1 MNDIRLLYPSLRN
14 RVVIVTGG
22 GRGLGREMAL
32 ALVEA
37 GARVVATAAREI
49 KELAQVEREA
59 EDLAGDD
66 RLLAVKADVTDE
78 ADCKRVVAAAL
89 KNFGGL
95 HGVVNNAGRGM
106 RHVSEKYTTEPTKFW
121 ETDPA
126 TWRMIV
132 DANVNGV
139 FLMARAALPHLVQQR
154 WGRIV
159 NISTSHQTMVRQG
172 YSPYGAT
179 KAALEAMSVSWAKEL
194 DETGVTVNVLLPGGA
209 SNTRMLPD
217 GPSRRGAD
225 GQLLSPALMRA
236 PILWLCADELNGH
249 TGGRY
254 IAKAWDPALPP
265 AEAAAKARQPR
276 HEIPA
281 IM

>member
-1 MNDIRLLYPSLRN
+1 MTDIRLLYPSLRQ
-14 RVVIVTGG
+14 RVVIVTGA

-37 GARVVATAAREI
+37 GARVVATAAKEI

-59 EDLAGDD
+59 EELAGDD
-66 RLLAVKADVTDE
+66 RLISVKADVTDE
-78 ADCKRVVAAAL
+78 ADCNRVVAATL
-89 KNFGGL
+89 KAFGAL
-95 HGVVNNAGRGM
+95 HGLVNNAGRGM
-106 RHVSEKYTTEPTKFW
+106 RLVSEAYTSEPTRFW

-126 TWRMIV
+126 TWRQIV
-132 DANVNGV
+132 DANINGA
-139 FLMARAALPHLVQQR
+139 FQMARAAMPHLLRQG
-154 WGRIV
+154 WGRVV
-159 NISTSHQTMVRQG
+159 NISTSNQTMVREG

-194 DETGVTVNVLLPGGA
+194 DGTGVTVNVLLPGGA
-209 SNTRMLPD
+209 SNTRMLPE
-217 GPSRRGAD
+217 GPNKRGAD

-236 PILWLCADELNGH
+236 PILWLCADDSNGM

-254 IAKAWDPALPP
+254 IAKLWDPALPP

-276 HEIPA
+276 HDVPA